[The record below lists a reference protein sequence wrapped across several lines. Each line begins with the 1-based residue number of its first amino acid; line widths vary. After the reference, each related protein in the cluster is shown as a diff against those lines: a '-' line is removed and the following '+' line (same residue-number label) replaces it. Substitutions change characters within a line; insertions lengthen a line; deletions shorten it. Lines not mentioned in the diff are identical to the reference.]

1 MKFTYMPSSLPEK
14 ANICRL
20 VVTMKMTKNDVQIS
34 CQGILNRTQ
43 GALSCSE
50 VCTILS
56 STSLGLLLKVFSL

>member
-1 MKFTYMPSSLPEK
+1 MKFTYLPSSLPKK

-34 CQGILNRTQ
+34 CEGILNRTQ

-50 VCTILS
+50 VGTILS
-56 STSLGLLLKVFSL
+56 STSLGLLLKCFSL